1 MYKKWPISPS
11 LKSARSKN
19 NMKVFQKLV
28 KFFNISYAFCVQTI
42 RYLSFITKNSPG
54 LEEGVK
60 SSMSFM
66 KCLITRLIP
75 NTNVKSLNNVE
86 QGLLLEEPD
95 LRSPVVFSMFSMFL
109 LQKSNEKFGRS

>member
-42 RYLSFITKNSPG
+42 RYLSFIKKNSPG

-75 NTNVKSLNNVE
+75 NTNVKSLNNVCRAVPIIR
-86 QGLLLEEPD
+86 GTRFTVSSRIFD
-95 LRSPVVFSMFSMFL
+95 VFYVFAP
-109 LQKSNEKFGRS
+109 EV